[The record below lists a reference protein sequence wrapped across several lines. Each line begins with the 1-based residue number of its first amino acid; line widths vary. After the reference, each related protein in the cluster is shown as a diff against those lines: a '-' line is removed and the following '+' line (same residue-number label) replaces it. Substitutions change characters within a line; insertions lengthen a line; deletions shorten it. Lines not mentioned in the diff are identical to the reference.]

1 MTNPRSA
8 ALATLITVGALAL
21 TAGCGTRNV
30 DDPTPPGPGGTI
42 DDTNI
47 SAQTDSSTDNQ
58 APGNETQ
65 ETVPLGPTTP

>member
-30 DDPTPPGPGGTI
+30 DDPTPPGPGGASSGIFSSVFSIWSWLGVVRRIREVYSAEGTI
-42 DDTNI
+42 A
-47 SAQTDSSTDNQ
+47 S
-58 APGNETQ
+58 
-65 ETVPLGPTTP
+65 